1 MTKDPDRWKALAVV
15 CVAFFITVVDVSIV
29 NVALPSIGR
38 ALDFS
43 HDSLQWV
50 LTAYTITFG
59 GFLLFAG
66 RAADVAGRRRA
77 FLVGVALF
85 TLASLACGLAPSAGA
100 LVAARAVQGLGAAI
114 ISPAA
119 LSIVMTTF
127 AEGAERNR
135 ALGIWGATGGAGGV
149 VGVLAG
155 GVLTTY
161 LGWEW
166 IFFVNVPVG
175 AAAFLLARR
184 YVRESRSEQARRLDW
199 PGALSV
205 TAALA
210 LLVYAVSQAPE
221 HGWRSEW
228 TLARLGSAALM
239 LTVFLVA
246 ESRRPDPLMPFRI
259 FRIRAVSAANLAGL
273 LFGAAT
279 YSYFFVV
286 TLFVQQVLHWSALMT
301 GLAFVASA
309 GSTVLCAGAA
319 QASVG
324 KIGAKTTLALGFLG
338 SIAAFASYTRVPADA
353 TFVRDLLPGY
363 VVIGVA
369 IAFTFVP
376 ISIAALAGVAHDDA
390 GLASGLINT
399 MQQVG
404 GAVGIA
410 ATSSV
415 LVGRLDRL
423 TGDGRA
429 LPQAFAEASHA
440 AFRLMVCV
448 AGAALLVTL
457 VLLPHSRIESG
468 AVPAATEVDDEL
480 AWPEQD
486 EAA

>member
-1 MTKDPDRWKALAVV
+1 M
-15 CVAFFITVVDVSIV
+15 
-29 NVALPSIGR
+29 
-38 ALDFS
+38 
-43 HDSLQWV
+43 
-50 LTAYTITFG
+50 
-59 GFLLFAG
+59 
-66 RAADVAGRRRA
+66 
-77 FLVGVALF
+77 
-85 TLASLACGLAPSAGA
+85 
-100 LVAARAVQGLGAAI
+100 
-114 ISPAA
+114 
-119 LSIVMTTF
+119 
-127 AEGAERNR
+127 
-135 ALGIWGATGGAGGV
+135 
-149 VGVLAG
+149 
-155 GVLTTY
+155 
-161 LGWEW
+161 
-166 IFFVNVPVG
+166 
-175 AAAFLLARR
+175 
-184 YVRESRSEQARRLDW
+184 
-199 PGALSV
+199 
-205 TAALA
+205 
-210 LLVYAVSQAPE
+210 
-221 HGWRSEW
+221 
-228 TLARLGSAALM
+228 
-239 LTVFLVA
+239 
-246 ESRRPDPLMPFRI
+246 
-259 FRIRAVSAANLAGL
+259 
-273 LFGAAT
+273 
-279 YSYFFVV
+279 
-286 TLFVQQVLHWSALMT
+286 
-301 GLAFVASA
+301 
-309 GSTVLCAGAA
+309 
-319 QASVG
+319 
-324 KIGAKTTLALGFLG
+324 
-338 SIAAFASYTRVPADA
+338 PADA